1 MNIMVCDDDYLY
13 VEQIK
18 RNVENFFSDISQT
31 VKFDTFTDG
40 EEALDSST
48 KYYDIAFLD
57 IELGSIKGT
66 EIAERIKTINPHA
79 LIFFITAFNQYLD
92 DAFDLNA
99 FRFLTKPL
107 DIKRLL
113 NGLDTALDL
122 IDKTTV
128 EFMLKNGDKVKKV
141 YSRDIVYVEISG
153 RFTKVVTTQGEY
165 SSINRMKFWAERLTS
180 TNFYRIHN
188 SYLINSNYITE
199 YSKGYVV
206 LNEQYNITVS
216 YRARAAFKQY
226 ITKRMEDLQ

>member
-18 RNVENFFSDISQT
+18 GNVENYFSDISQT

-40 EEALDSST
+40 NDALKIST
-48 KYYDIAFLD
+48 NYYDIAFLD
-57 IELGSIKGT
+57 IELGDVKGT

-79 LIFFITAFNQYLD
+79 LIFFIT
-92 DAFDLNA
+92 A

-128 EFMLKNGDKVKKV
+128 EFLLKNGDKVKKV

-153 RFTKVVTTQGEY
+153 RFTKVVTTQDIY
-165 SSINRMKFWAERLTS
+165 FSSNRMKFWAERLTS

-188 SYLINSNYITE
+188 SYIINSNYITE
-199 YSKGYVV
+199 YSKEYVV
-206 LNEQYNITVS
+206 LNEQYNITIS
-216 YRARAAFKQY
+216 YRARAAFKKY
-226 ITKRMEDLQ
+226 ITKRMEDLQQ

>member
-1 MNIMVCDDDYLY
+1 MVCDDDYLY

-40 EEALDSST
+40 EKALDSST

-113 NGLDTALDL
+113 KGLDTAVDL
-122 IDKTTV
+122 MDKTFV

-141 YSRDIVYVEISG
+141 YSRDIVFVEISG

-165 SSINRMKFWAERLTS
+165 SSINRMKFWSERLSS

-199 YSKGYVV
+199 YSKEYVV
-206 LNEQYNITVS
+206 LNEQYNIPVS

-226 ITKRMEDLQ
+226 LAKRMEDLQ